1 MTAGTGS
8 AGLGETIR
16 RLLLG
21 LRAATSSSASE
32 LRRGDLAGRF
42 KYLEGAAVSAGTRG
56 MAFPHVPGA
65 GSELTGGAE
74 VDAEAESTIGRMGDL
89 CASRSGSSTF
99 SGDSARSG
107 AADKSACSRGGEL
120 GGGDPAN
127 EGVSEARRN
136 RGSACDM
143 VPCAAPADGVELID
157 PIAEVGGGIVTGGL
171 GGRIMD
177 GAVTCSARSVG
188 GGTASR
194 GRSGAGLHHDPAGAA
209 GWIVVGT

>member
-1 MTAGTGS
+1 MSAGTGT

-21 LRAATSSSASE
+21 LRAATSSSSASE
-32 LRRGDLAGRF
+32 LRRGDVAWRF
-42 KYLEGAAVSAGTRG
+42 KCLEGAAVWAGMRG

-65 GSELTGGAE
+65 GSELSGGAE
-74 VDAEAESTIGRMGDL
+74 VDVEAESTIGSLGDL

-99 SGDSARSG
+99 TGDSGRSG
-107 AADKSACSRGGEL
+107 AADGCAFSRGGEL

-136 RGSACDM
+136 RGFACGM
-143 VPCAAPADGVELID
+143 VPCATPADGVELVD
-157 PIAEVGGGIVTGGL
+157 PIAEVGGGIVTEGL

-177 GAVTCSARSVG
+177 GGVTCSARSVG
-188 GGTASR
+188 GGIAS
-194 GRSGAGLHHDPAGAA
+194 
-209 GWIVVGT
+209 